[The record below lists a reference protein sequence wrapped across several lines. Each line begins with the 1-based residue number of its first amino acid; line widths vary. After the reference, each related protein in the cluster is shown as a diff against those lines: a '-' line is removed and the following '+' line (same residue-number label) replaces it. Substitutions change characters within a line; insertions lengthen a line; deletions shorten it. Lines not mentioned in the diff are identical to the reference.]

1 MRTSLI
7 RHIILA
13 MIVGLPCAQ
22 AQNQPQITLR
32 IKQGQT
38 IDAIFGLNL
47 STATSVV
54 PGIEAVV
61 NGLPTGQRAKVF
73 FMSRYT
79 PRGGNV
85 VVGQHRL
92 HGNFNPLSRVYPP
105 SSVLSE
111 DTYMRNGNT
120 FGVWTGY
127 FRGANQTTAIPGE
140 VHGTYTVYAEF
151 TINGQR
157 YPSNVLTGTVKTAGA
172 SPPPPVQQQGASG
185 TQLHRPTTVLR
196 MRFNPKTGKM
206 EVIKNGVISRR
217 GFKNFQGK
225 KLNRRQ
231 SLRSNYRF
239 R

>member
-1 MRTSLI
+1 M
-7 RHIILA
+7 
-13 MIVGLPCAQ
+13 PF
-22 AQNQPQITLR
+22 
-32 IKQGQT
+32 
-38 IDAIFGLNL
+38 FGLNL

-92 HGNFNPLSRVYPP
+92 NSAHINGGGSVRG
-105 SSVLSE
+105 SSIVLRE
-111 DTYMRNGNT
+111 DIYMRNGTTIN
-120 FGVWTGY
+120 VWTGY
-127 FRGANQTTAIPGE
+127 FRDANQTTAIPGE
-140 VHGTYTVYAEF
+140 VHGTYTVEAEF
-151 TINGQR
+151 TINGQTYR
-157 YPSNVLTGTVKTAGA
+157 SKVLTGTVKTAGA

-185 TQLHRPTTVLR
+185 TQFHRPTTVLR

-225 KLNRRQ
+225 KLNSRQ